1 MQQELISNFNQFGKN
16 VVSSVREFTD
26 INGRLAGKVLESQ
39 IGLAK
44 IFVETSAKQV
54 DAAEAINSPV
64 EYVNKQ
70 TALVEELSEKISDAT
85 KNSVSVAK
93 EANLELKSWFEKG
106 IKAADEAVKDA
117 NHSVATAVVSKAS
130 PAPVAKKAPAAKKPA
145 VKAKATAKSS
155 AKPKA
160 PAKPKV
166 AAKTKT
172 PAKKAPVKK
181 ASATAKKPV
190 AATKTASASKTVT
203 PKAAAPKKAASEKK
217 ASPAQ
222 AKKVA
227 ASK

>member
-155 AKPKA
+155 AN
-160 PAKPKV
+160 AKPKV

-190 AATKTASASKTVT
+190 AATKIASASKTVT

>member
-155 AKPKA
+155 AKPK
-160 PAKPKV
+160 V